1 MNLDEAKDKF
11 VQAWGTLGSS
21 WGISRTMAQIH
32 ALLLVS
38 ADELS
43 AEDVME
49 QLNISRGNANM
60 NLRALM
66 DWGLVKK
73 TFKSGERREFFAAE
87 KDMWRVF
94 KQIAK
99 ERRKRELE
107 PIFNVLSE
115 VSQVD
120 NEPDNEREV
129 KAFEDTISGIK
140 NFAGKADTTLETLI
154 KADEN
159 WFLSAFLKVMK

>member
-1 MNLDEAKDKF
+1 MKLEEAKEKF
-11 VQAWGTLGSS
+11 VNAWGTLGSN

-38 ADELS
+38 ADSLS

-60 NLRALM
+60 NIRALI

-73 TFKSGERREFFAAE
+73 EFKSGERKEFFAAE
-87 KDMWRVF
+87 KDMWKVF

-107 PIFNVLSE
+107 PVFHVLDE
-115 VSQVD
+115 VSQLD
-120 NEPDNEREV
+120 EKEKTKEV
-129 KAFEDTISGIK
+129 KAFEDAISGIK

-159 WFLSAFLKVMK
+159 WFLSAFLRVIK

>member
-1 MNLDEAKDKF
+1 MNLEEAKERF
-11 VQAWGTLGSS
+11 VNAWGTLGSS

-38 ADELS
+38 ADPLG
-43 AEDVME
+43 AEDVMS
-49 QLNISRGNANM
+49 QLNISRGNTNM

-73 TFKSGERREFFAAE
+73 EFRSGERREFFSAE
-87 KDMWRVF
+87 KDMWKVF
-94 KQIAK
+94 RQIAK

-107 PIFNVLSE
+107 PIFNVLQE
-115 VSQVD
+115 VAHLD
-120 NEPDNEREV
+120 EKEKTKEV
-129 KAFEDTISGIK
+129 KAFENTIEGIK
-140 NFAGKADTTLETLI
+140 NFAGKADKTLETLI

-159 WFLSAFLKVMK
+159 WFLSAFLKVIK